1 MSTITDPELQV
12 RKRPESGDSQERE
25 FRGGPLPAVLSAII
39 PGLGQIVAGAV
50 RRGLLIAAGIGTL
63 LALYLWRLAEL
74 GVRAGDGWP
83 AIVRAFERRPGF
95 AWVVLL
101 AILASWVLNVLDALR
116 LGDSEHRSPPGLFLG
131 MGLAFLILGW
141 QITDID
147 LGQAVRGFPEASRLI
162 GEVAWPWAAAIDYED
177 LTVRDR
183 AAIHVGAETPPP
195 VSDPPGQGAEFTSGG
210 TTPALRVSPNYG
222 ELSRQGR
229 LGEVADGS
237 SISLRG
243 TGFEPGIPVA
253 IWWIDEIGS
262 EFRIRREGNFV
273 TFPVD
278 ENGAFLADIR
288 LPFPLAGAQTGDE
301 EPIVHY
307 VEARQVFQGE
317 AFASEALIVSL
328 SLMAE
333 TIIMGMMATFF
344 GIIFSVPV
352 SFLAARNI
360 MSGSRATMVVY
371 YITRTLLNIIRS
383 IEPLIWAL
391 IGVVWVGLGPFA
403 GLIALTI
410 HSIAALGKLYSEAI
424 EGIDPGPIEAIQAT
438 GANRMQTIFYAVI
451 PQMISPFISFSIYRW
466 DINVRMSTIIG
477 VVGGGGIGFILQQY
491 IRLLDYRSAGIAVWF
506 IALTVALLDYVS
518 SEIRQRLA

>member
-1 MSTITDPELQV
+1 MSTMTDPELQV
-12 RKRPESGDSQERE
+12 KPARESVGPGERPL
-25 FRGGPLPAVLSAII
+25 RGGPLPAVLSAIV
-39 PGLGQIVAGAV
+39 PGLGQIVAGAI
-50 RRGLLIAAGIGTL
+50 RRGLLIFAGMGTL
-63 LALYLWRLAEL
+63 VALYLWRLAEL
-74 GVRAGDGWP
+74 GVRAGVGWP
-83 AIVRAFERRPGF
+83 AIIRAFERRTGF
-95 AWVVLL
+95 AVIVLL
-101 AILASWVLNVLDALR
+101 AIAAAWVLNALDALR
-116 LGDSEHRSPPGLFLG
+116 LGDDERRAPRGLFLG
-131 MGLAFLILGW
+131 MGVAFLILGW

-147 LGQAVRGFPEASRLI
+147 MAQAVRGFPEASRLI
-162 GEVAWPWAAAIDYED
+162 GEVAWPWAAAVDYED

-183 AAIHVGAETPPP
+183 APVHIGAETPPP
-195 VSDPPGQGAEFTSGG
+195 VPDPAGQGSEFTARG
-210 TTPALRVSPNYG
+210 TTPALTVTPGFG

-229 LGEVADGS
+229 LGEVDPGT
-237 SISLRG
+237 SISIRG
-243 TGFEPGIPVA
+243 TGFEPEIPVA
-253 IWWIDEIGS
+253 LWWIDEIGS

-273 TFPVD
+273 TVPTD
-278 ENGAFLADIR
+278 ANGEFLTDVR
-288 LPFPLAGAQTGDE
+288 LPFPLAGARTGDD
-301 EPIVHY
+301 EPIVHF

-317 AFASEALIVSL
+317 ARASEALIVSV

-360 MSGSRATMVVY
+360 MSGSRATMIIY
-371 YITRTLLNIIRS
+371 YVTRTLLNIIRS

-438 GANRMQTIFYAVI
+438 GATRMQTIFYAVI